1 MSARAFTTSFGRVI
15 PVVPDYRRAH
25 VPPRAASVF
34 GGGAGAPPVLGIDGF
49 IKDVYQYA
57 LMVEF
62 LESLGLQLRWR
73 TALDV
78 GGAEAAISRLLR
90 GQGLAAHTT
99 TVEIEDFSGAL
110 STRRFLA
117 LWLKLRAATA
127 AARRRPAL
135 RRCLTD
141 GAPWR
146 GRSLSNHREDF
157 GWVPPASSPFWR
169 LRLRQT
175 PMVDRFEVGDYY
187 ALSGPYDLISAV
199 SSLAWFRLDDFF
211 GKASALLT
219 PGGVLYVQA
228 DYWWFPVN
236 STYVVGEFPY
246 AAQRLTPDDFARY
259 VDEFH
264 PEERD
269 DLMRRYGYFHQG
281 ERPTVDD
288 YVSVARRAGLEL
300 CGVRQLM
307 PPPHAGTGALSTPR
321 FIHHADVAAQ
331 AAALADIRCFRPDV
345 RATDL
350 GTGWVQLGFVKR

>member
-1 MSARAFTTSFGRVI
+1 V
-15 PVVPDYRRAH
+15 
-25 VPPRAASVF
+25 
-34 GGGAGAPPVLGIDGF
+34 
-49 IKDVYQYA
+49 
-57 LMVEF
+57 
-62 LESLGLQLRWR
+62 
-73 TALDV
+73 
-78 GGAEAAISRLLR
+78 
-90 GQGLAAHTT
+90 
-99 TVEIEDFSGAL
+99 
-110 STRRFLA
+110 
-117 LWLKLRAATA
+117 
-127 AARRRPAL
+127 
-135 RRCLTD
+135 
-141 GAPWR
+141 
-146 GRSLSNHREDF
+146 
-157 GWVPPASSPFWR
+157 
-169 LRLRQT
+169 
-175 PMVDRFEVGDYY
+175 
-187 ALSGPYDLISAV
+187 ISAV

-211 GKASALLT
+211 SKASALLT

-246 AAQRLTPDDFARY
+246 AAQRLTPDDFSRY

-350 GTGWVQLGFVKR
+350 GTGWVQIGFVKR